1 MRPSYLARFIVG
13 DDWRGQTLYSRLTSE
28 HHAASGGLGLG
39 LFIVGEIVARHG
51 GAIDVESS
59 VQYGNVFRFSLPT
72 S

>member
-1 MRPSYLARFIVG
+1 M
-13 DDWRGQTLYSRLTSE
+13 TSE

-59 VQYGNVFRFSLPT
+59 VQYGSVFRFSLPT